1 MYWQI
6 QCYDIKSYPL
16 VDNRS
21 QMPVLH
27 RWDSDEAS
35 GDRRP
40 AAAWRYDETTED
52 SSSSSGEGST
62 FLGPKSYKKIARW

>member
-1 MYWQI
+1 
-6 QCYDIKSYPL
+6 
-16 VDNRS
+16 
-21 QMPVLH
+21 MPVLH

-62 FLGPKSYKKIARW
+62 FLGPKSYKKNCTLVI